1 MNEKKSPVSL
11 KKRFVFD
18 LISSIHG
25 CGGAWIILGISLLLT
40 YVAWSLTNQHIAK
53 RHQDRFAFRT
63 QQVTERIEERMLEY
77 EQVLRGGVG
86 LYKASED
93 VSRTEWHDYVQQC
106 EIQRY
111 FPGIQAIAVSV
122 SVAAENKTEHEAGI
136 RAEGFPDYQITPAG
150 ERDAYTSI
158 IYLEPFDWRN
168 RRAFGY
174 DMYSEPNR
182 RTAMDRA
189 TETGLPSIS
198 SKITLV
204 QETDDDIQ
212 SGILCYL
219 PVYRNGTNPST
230 VEERKRSLVGW
241 VYAAFRC
248 DDLLEGIV
256 GDDLS
261 AVELQV
267 YDSNET
273 APEHLLFQSSP
284 SGQQP
289 SENQDSRL
297 SCTIPVH
304 VSGRDWTLKM
314 RAGDDFIENDESW
327 ISLVVAFGG
336 LSIDVLLFAVIYT
349 ISQQREVSQG
359 MARRMTKELRESE
372 MRNRSIVENA
382 SEAILSIAES
392 GEILAANEASK
403 QVFHYESPEVSLVG
417 ERFDQFIVSRSF
429 ESLFDDRDQIG
440 TAARFDVRC
449 RRSDGTEFPCRISIG
464 QVPVDEKMSYILIV
478 QDETERMEAESKI
491 TEINRQLVES
501 SRQAGMAEVAT
512 GILHNVGNIL
522 NSVNVSANLLRERI
536 SDGQVDRLDYA
547 ASIIAENEDNL
558 TEFLT
563 KDDRGKHFPRFIG
576 SLAES
581 FKADRRLQMEEINA
595 LTKNIDHIKEIVATQ
610 QSFATQSGMTEVIDP
625 RELVDDAIR
634 INRSSASGS
643 QVKIERVFDEVP
655 TIQMQRHALMQ
666 IAVNLIKNAMQA
678 TEQADPPEKLVRVRV
693 TREDGFVR
701 IDVIDNGVGIAKDNL
716 TSIFQHGFTTKK
728 TGHGF
733 GLHSSAN
740 AAREMGGSLSVDS
753 QGLGCGATFT
763 IRLPIQS
770 SETDRQ
776 AVNDLGDPSDVSKVI
791 DGQATALAATS

>member
-1 MNEKKSPVSL
+1 MNENKSSVPQE
-11 KKRFVFD
+11 KRFAFD

-25 CGGAWIILGISLLLT
+25 CGGAWVILGISLLLT

-77 EQVLRGGVG
+77 EQVLRGGVA
-86 LYKASED
+86 LYRASED
-93 VSRTEWHDYVQQC
+93 VSRSEWHDYVQQC

-122 SVAAENKTEHEAGI
+122 PVAPENKAEHEAAV
-136 RAEGFPDYQITPAG
+136 RAEGFPDYKIAPAG
-150 ERDAYTSI
+150 VRDVYSSI

-182 RTAMDRA
+182 RKAMDRA

-219 PVYRNGTNPST
+219 PVYRNGTNPT
-230 VEERKRSLVGW
+230 TIEQRRKSLIGW

-261 AVELQV
+261 SVDLQV
-267 YDSNET
+267 YDSAEIM
-273 APEHLLFQSSP
+273 PDCLLFQSSP
-284 SGQQP
+284 KGDQVERVRS
-289 SENQDSRL
+289 DRL

-314 RAGDDFIENDESW
+314 RAGEDFIENDESW

-336 LSIDVLLFAVIYT
+336 LAIDVLLFAVIYT

-372 MRNRSIVENA
+372 MRNRSVVENA
-382 SEAILSIAES
+382 SEAILSISET
-392 GEILAANEASK
+392 GEILAANETSK
-403 QVFHYESPEVSLVG
+403 QVFRSGETDVSLVG
-417 ERFDQFIVSRSF
+417 ERFDQFLVSPNF
-429 ESLFDDRDQIG
+429 GSLVVDRDHTG
-440 TAARFDVRC
+440 LAARFDVQC

-478 QDETERMEAESKI
+478 QDETERVEAESRI

-501 SRQAGMAEVAT
+501 SRKAGMAEVAT

-536 SDGQVDRLDYA
+536 SEGQVDRLDYA
-547 ASIIAENEDNL
+547 ATIIAENENNL

-563 KDDRGKHFPRFIG
+563 ADDRGKHFPRFIG

-581 FKADRRLQMEEINA
+581 FKADRRLQMQEISV
-595 LTKNIDHIKEIVATQ
+595 LTKNIDHIKEIVAMQ

-625 RELVDDAIR
+625 RELIDDAIR

-643 QVKIERVFDEVP
+643 PVKIEREFDEVP
-655 TIQMQRHALMQ
+655 RIQMQRHALMQ

-678 TEQADPPEKLVRVRV
+678 TEQSDTSEKVVRVQV
-693 TREDGFVR
+693 TREGEFVR
-701 IDVIDNGVGIAKDNL
+701 IDVIDNGVGIAEDNL

-753 QGLGCGATFT
+753 KGLGCGATFT

-770 SETDRQ
+770 SEIQ
-776 AVNDLGDPSDVSKVI
+776 KQSVYDLGEPADSSKVI
-791 DGQATALAATS
+791 DGRSKTLATVS